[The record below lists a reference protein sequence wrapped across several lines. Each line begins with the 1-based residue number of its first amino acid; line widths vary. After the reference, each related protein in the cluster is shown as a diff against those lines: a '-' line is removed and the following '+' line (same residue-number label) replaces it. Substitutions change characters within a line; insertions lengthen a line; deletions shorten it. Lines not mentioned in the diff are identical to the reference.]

1 MMMLNYVHNG
11 YLNKCDGVAENTLLP
26 SGDHF
31 NRETFRKVSGFSPG
45 TQVSSA
51 NKTDWHD
58 IAEIMLTAG

>member
-31 NRETFRKVSGFSPG
+31 NRKKAKIGTMKETHVKSVG
-45 TQVSSA
+45 
-51 NKTDWHD
+51 
-58 IAEIMLTAG
+58 L

>member
-31 NRETFRKVSGFSPG
+31 NRETPPPPTLRNGIPVS
-45 TQVSSA
+45 
-51 NKTDWHD
+51 
-58 IAEIMLTAG
+58 IATSHAY